1 MLCFK
6 KSLPQGF
13 KNGSLAAIMRVGST
27 ANNHQ
32 RDKGKE
38 FDGKEEVKVEEKE
51 VESINCSLAILA
63 MAEVCIPTCPDLYTC
78 LMSCHID
85 PLLSCGAGAIL
96 YWLHWNSFRT
106 TLYRLFLT
114 DWGRQNI

>member
-13 KNGSLAAIMRVGST
+13 KNGSLTAIRRVGST

-51 VESINCSLAILA
+51 VESINCSLHPNLSRS
-63 MAEVCIPTCPDLYTC
+63 LH
-78 LMSCHID
+78 MSNVLPH
-85 PLLSCGAGAIL
+85 
-96 YWLHWNSFRT
+96 
-106 TLYRLFLT
+106 
-114 DWGRQNI
+114 